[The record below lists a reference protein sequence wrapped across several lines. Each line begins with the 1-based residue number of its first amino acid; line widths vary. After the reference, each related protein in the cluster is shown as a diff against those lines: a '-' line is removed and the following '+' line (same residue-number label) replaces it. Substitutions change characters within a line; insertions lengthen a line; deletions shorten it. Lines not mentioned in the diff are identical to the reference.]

1 MVGDTKASE
10 SLEPPIQDQLESLKV
25 ELLQRMQELENSKRE
40 TTAALE
46 EARAVKMQAEKDLD
60 EARKAAAHNRQTLS
74 KSWQMDTLTRVLP
87 QTFLTRPLIFTT
99 KVILLIS
106 NNIYHTTLIRKGLA
120 GMEPSKSLKV
130 LSTQNFRG

>member
-1 MVGDTKASE
+1 MFTLHSPK
-10 SLEPPIQDQLESLKV
+10 EPFQ
-25 ELLQRMQELENSKRE
+25 NSDN
-40 TTAALE
+40 
-46 EARAVKMQAEKDLD
+46 AEKDKIN
-60 EARKAAAHNRQTLS
+60 ERVFFRTSEKNFT
-74 KSWQMDTLTRVLP
+74 SWRMDTLTRAPP
-87 QTFLTRPLIFTT
+87 QTFLTRPLIFTM